1 MRIAFGIRN
10 LIFCQLII
18 SCFVL
23 MPLVTKSQTG
33 GQGNEDSLSTSAHAD
48 QFKAALQ
55 KTNSPRL
62 NDTIGR
68 DMQVRIDGIS
78 KTPFISLQQYLKGN
92 APGLFVKE
100 ENGEPGSEQFMF
112 IRGMSSPLFTK
123 QDVYGLQPVV
133 YLNGTP
139 LTQENAFSYYIQRYD
154 FNKLGSGT
162 NLLAALDINNIR
174 SIEVLKTPADIATL
188 GPLATN
194 GAIWVTTKV
203 AQPAAKP
210 VINFDSYVGI
220 LSAPK
225 IKTVNAAYEN
235 DFRKRYYDAY
245 ATPEQMAAYPVYVA
259 NQYDKNYYGPS
270 NWNAIYYTS
279 KPVYYVGFGINGGHD
294 RASYR
299 FNISDT
305 RDRNFDDTRLD
316 RYAVTFGMNMLPLKW
331 LTISS
336 NIHAARTDRNRN
348 KSLRDRFAET
358 RFVPDLTNPLS
369 PNREAYQLY
378 LDKYRTAI
386 DDNKNNAISGDF
398 SATADFRNLQVKTQ
412 LSIDYE
418 ESLRDVFWGS
428 DLMDGNSFIS
438 TYYGLAQRTSVK
450 NTIRYMI
457 PLVDNRHQV
466 RLEAGQSYLAD
477 FFKYD
482 YIYGYNT
489 PNDFIK
495 IKSVLVNGS
504 NYSNNDNIFAY
515 PFSDNLKARLSS
527 YYGRVGYSFKN
538 IFNIDAVG
546 RYDGY
551 SSFSPTD
558 RWLLTP
564 VVATSLNM
572 HELLP
577 GNGLFSTLVL
587 RASWGTFGKLIQDS
601 RFKLGPQYRVD
612 LGYSD
617 EPVIG
622 GSGGYSGISQPY
634 TFGWINRYYNWP
646 FSEKLNIGVDL
657 GWLND
662 RVMLTAD
669 FYNNKDKN
677 MIVPTSV
684 ASENGFSYK
693 WVQGMA
699 VQNTGL
705 NLGITADVLQHAR
718 GWSWQFFTNFNWNK
732 NKLLKLPYDLKEI
745 EYGDMKLE
753 IGKSTDSYWVFENQG
768 MIHTASDI
776 PAGRTHTDGSVSPM
790 TFGGTIPFS
799 VGDPLWADVNNDGVI
814 DQNDKVLKGH
824 FMPVYT
830 GGIGSTLSFR
840 NFNLDFMFYYALGQQ
855 LLNQLTS
862 TKLDFINSE
871 NSRDIS
877 SVKEITYWQQTFNY
891 NAYPLYNPWSGVIP
905 YRADQDLFL
914 EDAGFMKLRYAT
926 LGYDLASLDYFK
938 KKKIPRMLVYV
949 TGTNLFTLTKF
960 SGGDPEQVN
969 YRGAYTGY
977 TLPLVTSYSLGVKIN
992 F

>member
-1 MRIAFGIRN
+1 MVA
-10 LIFCQLII
+10 
-18 SCFVL
+18 
-23 MPLVTKSQTG
+23 KSQTTS
-33 GQGNEDSLSTSAHAD
+33 QESEDSLATSKTAEK
-48 QFKAALQ
+48 FKETLQ
-55 KTNSPRL
+55 KTNSQRLDDTSSQRTRVRL
-62 NDTIGR
+62 N
-68 DMQVRIDGIS
+68 GIS
-78 KTPFISLQQYLKGN
+78 KAPFISLQQYLKGN
-92 APGLFVKE
+92 ASGLFVKE
-100 ENGEPGSEQFMF
+100 ESGEPGSEQFMF
-112 IRGMSSPLFTK
+112 IRGLSSPLFNK
-123 QDVYGLQPVV
+123 QDVYGVQPVV

-139 LTQENAFSYYIQRYD
+139 LTQENAFSYNIQRYD

-162 NLLAALDINNIR
+162 NLLAALDINNIG

-194 GAIWVTTKV
+194 GAIWITTKV
-203 AQPAAKP
+203 AQPSAKP
-210 VINFDSYVGI
+210 IINFESYVGM
-220 LSAPK
+220 LRAPK
-225 IKTVNAAYEN
+225 VKTINAAYEN

-245 ATPEQMAAYPVYVA
+245 ATPEQLAAYPVYVA

-270 NWNAIYYTS
+270 NWNDIYYQS
-279 KPVYYVGFGINGGHD
+279 KPVYYVGFGLNGGHD

-305 RDRNFDDTRLD
+305 KDHNFDDTNFD
-316 RYAVTFGMNMLPLKW
+316 RYALTFGMNMLPLKW

-336 NIHAARTDRNRN
+336 NINAARTDRDRN

-358 RFVPDLTNPLS
+358 RFVPDLANPLS
-369 PNREAYQLY
+369 PNKEAYQLY
-378 LDKYRTAI
+378 LDKYRTSI

-398 SATADFRNLQVKTQ
+398 TATADIQNLQIKTQ

-418 ESLRDVFWGS
+418 EALRDVFWGS
-428 DLMDGNSFIS
+428 ELMDGNSFIS
-438 TYYGLAQRTSVK
+438 TYYGLAQRTSIK
-450 NTIRYMI
+450 NTIRYTV
-457 PLVDNRHQV
+457 PLAHDQHRI
-466 RLEAGQSYLAD
+466 RLEAGQNYVSD

-504 NYSNNDNIFAY
+504 AYSNNDNIFAY

-527 YYGRVGYSFKN
+527 YYGRIGYSFKN
-538 IFNIDAVG
+538 VFSIDAVG

-564 VVATSLNM
+564 VVATKVNI
-572 HELLP
+572 HELMP
-577 GNGLFSTLVL
+577 HDQLFSTFAL
-587 RASWGTFGKLIQDS
+587 RGSWGTFGKLIQDS

-622 GSGGYSGISQPY
+622 GSGGYSGISQTY
-634 TFGWINRYYNWP
+634 SFGWINRYYNWP
-646 FSEKLNIGVDL
+646 FSEKLNIGLDL

-662 RVMLTAD
+662 RVILTAD

-705 NLGITADVLQHAR
+705 NLGITADILHNPGGV
-718 GWSWQFFTNFNWNK
+718 SWQFFTNFNWNK
-732 NKLLKLPYDLKEI
+732 NKLLKLPYDLNEI
-745 EYGDMKLE
+745 VYGDMKLVV
-753 IGKSTDSYWVFENQG
+753 GKPADSYWLFENQG
-768 MIHTASDI
+768 MIEDEASI
-776 PAGRTHTDGSVSPM
+776 PPGRTNVDGTVLPM

-799 VGDPLWADVNNDGVI
+799 VGDPLWADINKDGVI

-824 FMPVYT
+824 FLPVYT

-840 NFNLDFMFYYALGQQ
+840 RFNLDFMFYYALGQQ
-855 LLNQLTS
+855 LLNRLTS

-871 NSRDIS
+871 NSRDIAS
-877 SVKEITYWQQTFNY
+877 IKEVTFWQQTFDY
-891 NAYPLYNPWSGVIP
+891 NTYPLYNPWSGVIP

-914 EDAGFMKLRYAT
+914 EDADFLKLRYVT

-938 KKKIPRMLVYV
+938 KKKIPKMLVYV

-977 TLPLVTSYSLGVKIN
+977 ALPLAASYSLGVKIN